1 MWEEEF
7 RLVTL
12 DKFCQYGKKSEKP
25 QGRCFAIST
34 SELLNLDHF
43 ITALAAHGIFVAAL

>member
-12 DKFCQYGKKSEKP
+12 DEFCQFGKKNDKP
-25 QGRCFAIST
+25 QGRCSATSISEPLILHYV
-34 SELLNLDHF
+34 S
-43 ITALAAHGIFVAAL
+43 TAQAAHGIFVETL